1 MRVAVFVAPVVA
13 TWFAI
18 RVASG
23 WFYRPLGWP
32 GFVLWCMQAIA
43 LATVVGVLTD
53 RLTRRFIPL
62 SSLLAMSLTF
72 PDNAPSRFGIAL
84 RAGTMGKLQT
94 RLDEWNATGLSAD
107 ENTAAAQAVE
117 LVTLLGRHER
127 RTRGHTER
135 VRAYAD
141 LIATEMEVSEV
152 DRQKLAWASLLHDI
166 GKLTIPASILNKDDP
181 LTDEEWKIL
190 ESHPAAGEAFIEPL
204 ADWLGE
210 WRLATSQHH
219 ERWDG
224 AGYPYGLAGTDISLA
239 GRIVAVADAF
249 DVITSKRSYKEP
261 MSAEA
266 ARREMVACA
275 GAQFDPVVVRALL
288 NVSLNKQRG
297 AAWMAWLLEL
307 PGAANVARA
316 VTSVPTAA
324 AASVVALG
332 ATVAAPPPDVGP
344 PDNLAFAG
352 QVIEIDEAGALD
364 ETADPNR
371 PAVPIVIPT
380 PTPAPTAT
388 PTPRTIPT
396 GFIIPT
402 PTPTPTERTGGNGF
416 VIPTPTPQPAGG
428 TAPDRIDVT
437 PTPTPGSTAPP
448 LPTPPRVPTPPP
460 VPTPLLPTPT
470 TTPLPTPTPV
480 DDCAALLGGE
490 LELAGAY
497 LVGCDLSGISV
508 HGIDLTDAD
517 LTDAD
522 LSRAWLTEFSLDG
535 AILIGADLTGASL
548 TQGSLV
554 AANLTNLEARGL
566 WLTQVS
572 LSFADLTGG
581 DLADADFV
589 GVDFNDAIIDGADF
603 SRAWL
608 GGARFLRSSAIA
620 AVFTDAYMRQARLD
634 DADFTLAVLDGADL
648 RHAVVANTTIDR
660 ASLVET
666 CFRQSTGLPL
676 SPGTANYQST
686 ICPDNSVSNVTCWP

>member
-1 MRVAVFVAPVVA
+1 VA

-18 RVASG
+18 RLASG
-23 WFYRPLGWP
+23 WFYRPPGWP

-43 LATVVGVLTD
+43 LAAVVGVLTD

-62 SSLLAMSLTF
+62 ASLLAMSLTF

-84 RAGTMGKLQT
+84 RTGTMGKLQD

-107 ENTAAAQAVE
+107 ENTAAGQAVE

-127 RTRGHTER
+127 LTRGHTER

-141 LIATEMEVSEV
+141 LIAAEMEVSEV

-166 GKLTIPASILNKDDP
+166 GKLTVPAEILNKNGRP
-181 LTDEEWKIL
+181 TDEEWEIL
-190 ESHPAAGEAFIEPL
+190 QTHPAAGEAFIEPL

-210 WRLATSQHH
+210 WRYATSQHH

-224 AGYPYGLAGTDISLA
+224 RGYPCGLAGTDISLA
-239 GRIVAVADAF
+239 GRIVAVADAY
-249 DVITSKRSYKEP
+249 DVITTKRSYKEP

-307 PGAANVARA
+307 PGAASVARV

-332 ATVAAPPPDVGP
+332 ATMAVPPPDVGP
-344 PDNLAFAG
+344 PDNLAFDG
-352 QVIEIDEAGALD
+352 QVIELD
-364 ETADPNR
+364 ESAFEEPTDPF
-371 PAVPIVIPT
+371 V
-380 PTPAPTAT
+380 
-388 PTPRTIPT
+388 
-396 GFIIPT
+396 IPT
-402 PTPTPTERTGGNGF
+402 PTPTPPASPQSNPTADPTPSSRALPTGFVIPTPTPTPSSAERTGGNGF
-416 VIPTPTPQPAGG
+416 VIPTPTPRPAGG
-428 TAPDRIDVT
+428 TAPNRSEST
-437 PTPTPGSTAPP
+437 PTPTPAGEQATG
-448 LPTPPRVPTPPP
+448 PTPTP
-460 VPTPLLPTPT
+460 LPTPT
-470 TTPLPTPTPV
+470 TTPTPPPTPTP
-480 DDCAALLGGE
+480 DDCSALLSGE

-497 LVGCDLSGISV
+497 LVGCDLSGIRV
-508 HGIDLTDAD
+508 DEIDLTDAN
-517 LTDAD
+517 LTGAD
-522 LSRAWLTEFSLDG
+522 LSGAWLTEFNLDG
-535 AILIGADLTGASL
+535 AVLVGADLSGASL

-554 AANLTNLEARGL
+554 GANATNIDASGL

-572 LSFADLTGG
+572 LSFATLTGS
-581 DLADADFV
+581 DFTDADFV
-589 GVDFNDAIIDGADF
+589 GVDFNDAVIDGADF

-608 GGARFLRSSAIA
+608 GGVRFQRSSAVSA
-620 AVFTDAYMRQARLD
+620 LFTDAYMRQARLD
-634 DADFTLAVLDGADL
+634 NADFTLAVLDGADL
-648 RHAVVANTTIDR
+648 RHAVVANTRIDR

-666 CFRQSTGLPL
+666 SFRQATGVPL
-676 SPGTANYQST
+676 SPGTAYYQST
-686 ICPDNSVSNVTCWP
+686 RCPDASVSNVTCWP